1 MAKKIV
7 DVKKLLWKKICGGK
21 KILAKKMSDKKN
33 LNIFVMQ
40 LAGGRWQG
48 NKIQNIH

>member
-1 MAKKIV
+1 MV
-7 DVKKLLWKKICGGK
+7 DVKKLLWKKIGGGK
-21 KILAKKMSDKKN
+21 KILAKKMSDKKI

-48 NKIQNIH
+48 NKMQNVQ